1 MRYKPDFWAP
11 AGRGRNGCDAVCG
24 WFRHRQALAESR
36 AGFKC
41 GVAPTREA
49 ENVVALA
56 GSAEDWLLEERSDA
70 LRRETDSRSDLA
82 RAERPRRGSGDTGD
96 ASECGRFALRNE
108 RSAFEQILGVEG
120 SADEGAEF
128 PPVIVAGDLTRC
140 S

>member
-1 MRYKPDFWAP
+1 MTRPTLGVTQKATQPDGAW
-11 AGRGRNGCDAVCG
+11 
-24 WFRHRQALAESR
+24 
-36 AGFKC
+36 
-41 GVAPTREA
+41 EA

-56 GSAEDWLLEERSDA
+56 GSVEDRLLEERSDA

-82 RAERPRRGSGDTGD
+82 RERPRRGSDDTGD
-96 ASECGRFALRNE
+96 PTECGRFALRNE

>member
-1 MRYKPDFWAP
+1 M
-11 AGRGRNGCDAVCG
+11 
-24 WFRHRQALAESR
+24 
-36 AGFKC
+36 
-41 GVAPTREA
+41 
-49 ENVVALA
+49 
-56 GSAEDWLLEERSDA
+56 EDRLLEERSDA

-82 RAERPRRGSGDTGD
+82 RERPRRGSDDTGD
-96 ASECGRFALRNE
+96 PSECGRFALRNE